1 LVTNP
6 PYSGE
11 HKQRLLQYL
20 HTISKPFALLLPA
33 YTATKSYWREFLQEE
48 RRLRLSPER
57 RSGPH
62 DPVLYLLPPASYEYS
77 HPEGTGSPSPDR
89 LQPSLTRPSPL
100 LTGKD
105 LPPFY
110 SAWFVGGSF
119 SSLTRSVT
127 LLPPSLL

>member
-33 YTATKSYWREFLQEE
+33 YTATKSYWKEFVQQE
-48 RRLRLSPER
+48 RLRWAV
-57 RSGPH
+57 SGPH

-77 HPEGTGSPSPDR
+77 HPEGTGG
-89 LQPSLTRPSPL
+89 L
-100 LTGKD
+100 
-105 LPPFY
+105 
-110 SAWFVGGSF
+110 
-119 SSLTRSVT
+119 
-127 LLPPSLL
+127 

>member
-89 LQPSLTRPSPL
+89 LQPSLTRPSPHRE
-100 LTGKD
+100 G
-105 LPPFY
+105 
-110 SAWFVGGSF
+110 
-119 SSLTRSVT
+119 
-127 LLPPSLL
+127 PPSLLLGVVRWWLLLVPHQVSHSVPPSLL